1 MSAAPYAS
9 QQGMIS
15 READQVAV
23 QPIVKSKPVYMPLSA
38 DSKTRNHLL
47 VAELGGLEV
56 VLRVLDELS
65 DPDRSDS
72 VDVYWLGSVPEA
84 FANHASVYTFD
95 SQPALLRA
103 LEQRLSISS
112 MGMCLYIA
120 GRESFLWQ
128 VSHTA
133 YAAGLRED
141 EIRREACGSEARCVF
156 CIHCRSFI
164 ENVVTNSI
172 VCPSC
177 GELLE
182 VRDHFSR
189 ALAAYMGVGANAENP
204 FDVPETLE
212 RSS

>member
-72 VDVYWLGSVPEA
+72 VDVYWLGSVPKA

-133 YAAGLRED
+133 HAVGLRED
-141 EIRREACGSEARCVF
+141 EILREACGSEARCVF

-164 ENVVTNSI
+164 EDVVTNSI
-172 VCPSC
+172 VCPNC

-189 ALAAYMGVGANAENP
+189 ALAAYMGVVANAGNP
-204 FDVPETLE
+204 LDVPETVE
-212 RSS
+212 RFS

>member
-189 ALAAYMGVGANAENP
+189 ALAAYMGVVANAENP

>member
-23 QPIVKSKPVYMPLSA
+23 RPTVKSKPVYMPLSA
-38 DSKTRNHLL
+38 DSKARNHLL
-47 VAELGGLEV
+47 VAELGGLEA
-56 VLRVLDELS
+56 VLRILDQLS
-65 DPDRSDS
+65 APDRSDS
-72 VDVYWLGSVPEA
+72 VDVYCLGSVPSTFE
-84 FANHASVYTFD
+84 NHVSVYTFD
-95 SQPALLRA
+95 SLAALLRA
-103 LEQRLSISS
+103 LEQRLSISN

-133 YAAGLRED
+133 HAVGLRED
-141 EIRREACGSEARCVF
+141 EILREACGSEARCVF

-164 ENVVTNSI
+164 EDVVTNSI
-172 VCPSC
+172 VCPNC

-189 ALAAYMGVGANAENP
+189 ALAAYMGVVANAGNP
-204 FDVPETLE
+204 LDVPETVE
-212 RSS
+212 RFS